1 MRQTVLVFISV
12 MLSLG
17 VFAQNRSVEETKD
30 LSVVDTIHESY
41 VDSLQQLNDTLRI
54 QLETLES
61 KIKSLEEEIR
71 SNEDVVK
78 NCRQYKDKV
87 KELEHKLLFADTV
100 IARISNNC
108 LLVKFDSI
116 RVEQAIS
123 DFKKMYSPS
132 LQKRWSKLVDL
143 LNNYGEYTRELDAV
157 LREIQEDA
165 IADKPHFGCVEKYI
179 EKIKQTQYYKNIYK
193 ADWTIPYLND
203 VIDKSIKAINEYN
216 PRKPELHLPD
226 LTN

>member
-1 MRQTVLVFISV
+1 M
-12 MLSLG
+12 
-17 VFAQNRSVEETKD
+17 
-30 LSVVDTIHESY
+30 
-41 VDSLQQLNDTLRI
+41 
-54 QLETLES
+54 
-61 KIKSLEEEIR
+61 EEEIR

-179 EKIKQTQYYKNIYK
+179 EKIKQTQYYKNSYK